1 MTDTAAWQQATA
13 LRDAPER
20 LFALRAAPLPEG
32 MTALIRLASTD
43 GPEADTAGAYLQAVC
58 LYAGSPPWRCLG
70 LAPDADP
77 ALAKEHHRLLIKW
90 LHPDRNP
97 EARVLAERVNAAWQ
111 ALKAGAL
118 PVPVPRP
125 MAPPPPR
132 ARSRFPLFLLALA
145 AATAGLLV
153 LSLWPQAE
161 VYPEMAVPGA
171 VLADAAPAAVETVP
185 ALTAWTP
192 DLPVAKKLPAAANPK
207 PPAAAAVTLKPAP
220 TAVAAKPGLP
230 SPANTAIA
238 AAPPTPAP
246 AQAGAPL
253 PAPPA
258 VVLARVEPRANAAGR
273 VPERAQGEALLR
285 EFEQR
290 YADGDLAAFMALFS
304 AEASNGRGDVADI
317 RRDYRRLFQRTR
329 QREIAFSQARWRPG
343 DDTLSVRLRYRAELG
358 FGAARAPT
366 AQQGGLELALAL
378 EDGRPRIVQYLLLE

>member
-1 MTDTAAWQQATA
+1 MTVDTAWQQATA
-13 LRDAPER
+13 LRDAPEH

-32 MTALIRLASTD
+32 MSALIRLASAT

-70 LAPDADP
+70 LAPGADP

-97 EARVLAERVNAAWQ
+97 EARALAERVNAAWQ

-132 ARSRFPLFLLALA
+132 ARSRFPLFLFGLA

-153 LSLWPQAE
+153 LSLWPQDE
-161 VYPEMAVPGA
+161 IYPEMAVPGVVA
-171 VLADAAPAAVETVP
+171 ADQAPAGDDAVP

-192 DLPVAKKLPAAANPK
+192 EPPVAEKVP
-207 PPAAAAVTLKPAP
+207 
-220 TAVAAKPGLP
+220 AAKPRP
-230 SPANTAIA
+230 M
-238 AAPPTPAP
+238 AAPPTPP
-246 AQAGAPL
+246 ATMPVSVVRVSTPESPPSPPINEPAR
-253 PAPPA
+253 APPA
-258 VVLARVEPRANAAGR
+258 PMAAVPVSAEPVAMAASA
-273 VPERAQGEALLR
+273 VPDREQGEALLR
-285 EFEQR
+285 AFEQL

-304 AEASNGRGDVADI
+304 AQASNGRGDVADI
-317 RRDYRRLFQRTR
+317 RRDYRRLFQRTQR
-329 QREIAFSQARWRPG
+329 REIAFSQARWRPG

-358 FGAARAPT
+358 FGAARAPS
-366 AQQGGLELALAL
+366 AQQGGLELVLAL

>member
-1 MTDTAAWQQATA
+1 MTDTAAWQQAKA
-13 LRDAPER
+13 LRDAPKR

-70 LAPDADP
+70 LAPGADP
-77 ALAKEHHRLLIKW
+77 ARAKEHHRLLIKW

-97 EARVLAERVNAAWQ
+97 EARVLAERVNTAWR

-118 PVPVPRP
+118 PVPVPVPRH
-125 MAPPPPR
+125 APPP
-132 ARSRFPLFLLALA
+132 ARSRFPLFLAGLV
-145 AATAGLLV
+145 AATAGLLA

-161 VYPEMAVPGA
+161 VYPEIAVPG
-171 VLADAAPAAVETVP
+171 VVISDAAPALEATAP
-185 ALTAWTP
+185 AEAAWISDTP
-192 DLPVAKKLPAAANPK
+192 AATSPVAES
-207 PPAAAAVTLKPAP
+207 
-220 TAVAAKPGLP
+220 AVAAMAEPVAATP
-230 SPANTAIA
+230 MSVVQVNTPESPPAPRSSNPAGAPPVPLA
-238 AAPPTPAP
+238 AAPVSA
-246 AQAGAPL
+246 
-253 PAPPA
+253 
-258 VVLARVEPRANAAGR
+258 EPVAMAASS
-273 VPERAQGEALLR
+273 VPDRLQGEALLR
-285 EFEQR
+285 AFEQR

-304 AEASNGRGDVADI
+304 AEASNGRGDVAEI

-358 FGAARAPT
+358 FGAARAPA

-378 EDGRPRIVQYLLLE
+378 EDGQPRIVQYLLLE

>member
-1 MTDTAAWQQATA
+1 MTDTTAWQQATA

-70 LAPDADP
+70 LAPGADP

-97 EARVLAERVNAAWQ
+97 QARVLAERVNAAWQ

-118 PVPVPRP
+118 PVPVPRH
-125 MAPPPPR
+125 APPPMPPR
-132 ARSRFPLFLLALA
+132 ARSRFPLFLAGLLAAGVLLLALSWWPQDQVYPESALPGPLVSAGEGA
-145 AATAGLLV
+145 AATAPHGLP
-153 LSLWPQAE
+153 LWA
-161 VYPEMAVPGA
+161 PEPAAVAGVKASTAP
-171 VLADAAPAAVETVP
+171 APAAAPVE
-185 ALTAWTP
+185 
-192 DLPVAKKLPAAANPK
+192 AARAVS
-207 PPAAAAVTLKPAP
+207 AAV
-220 TAVAAKPGLP
+220 V
-230 SPANTAIA
+230 S
-238 AAPPTPAP
+238 AP
-246 AQAGAPL
+246 AGPAMRAPEP
-253 PAPPA
+253 PAPPISA
-258 VVLARVEPRANAAGR
+258 PQASIVVEPVALMATEPNARAPA
-273 VPERAQGEALLR
+273 RAQGEALLR

-304 AEASNGRGDVADI
+304 ADASNGRGDVADI

-329 QREIAFSQARWRPG
+329 RRDIVFSQARWRPG

-358 FGAARAPT
+358 YGGGRAPA
-366 AQQGGLELALAL
+366 AQHGGLELALAL

>member
-70 LAPDADP
+70 LAPGADP
-77 ALAKEHHRLLIKW
+77 ARAKEHHRLLIKW

-97 EARVLAERVNAAWQ
+97 EARVLAERVNTAWR
-111 ALKAGAL
+111 ALKSGAL
-118 PVPVPRP
+118 PVPRP
-125 MAPPPPR
+125 MVAPPQHPR
-132 ARSRFPLFLLALA
+132 TRTRSRFPLFLAGLA
-145 AATAGLLV
+145 AATAGLLA

-161 VYPEMAVPGA
+161 VYPEMAVPG
-171 VLADAAPAAVETVP
+171 VLISDAAPAPEATAP
-185 ALTAWTP
+185 AEAAWISDT
-192 DLPVAKKLPAAANPK
+192 PAATSQVAES
-207 PPAAAAVTLKPAP
+207 
-220 TAVAAKPGLP
+220 AVAAMAVPVAATPMSVVQVNTPESPPAPRSSDPAGAPPLP
-230 SPANTAIA
+230 LA
-238 AAPPTPAP
+238 AAPVSA
-246 AQAGAPL
+246 
-253 PAPPA
+253 
-258 VVLARVEPRANAAGR
+258 EPFAMAASS
-273 VPERAQGEALLR
+273 VPDRLQGEALLR
-285 EFEQR
+285 AFEQR

-304 AEASNGRGDVADI
+304 AEASNGRGDVAEI
-317 RRDYRRLFQRTR
+317 RRDYRLLFQRTR

-358 FGAARAPT
+358 YGGGRASA

-378 EDGRPRIVQYLLLE
+378 EDGQPRIVQYLLLE

>member
-43 GPEADTAGAYLQAVC
+43 GPEAETAGAYLQAVC

-70 LAPDADP
+70 LAPGADP

-118 PVPVPRP
+118 PVPVPRH
-125 MAPPPPR
+125 APPPMPR
-132 ARSRFPLFLLALA
+132 ARSRFPLFLAGLA

-161 VYPEMAVPGA
+161 VYPEMAVPG
-171 VLADAAPAAVETVP
+171 VLIADAAPTPAAVVP
-185 ALTAWTP
+185 AEAVWTS
-192 DLPVAKKLPAAANPK
+192 DTPAATIALAK
-207 PPAAAAVTLKPAP
+207 S
-220 TAVAAKPGLP
+220 AVAPMAE
-230 SPANTAIA
+230 PAG
-238 AAPPTPAP
+238 APPTPP
-246 AQAGAPL
+246 ATVPVSVVRVSTPESP
-253 PAPPA
+253 PAPPINEPASAPPAPMAAAPVSAEPVAMAASA
-258 VVLARVEPRANAAGR
+258 VPDRE
-273 VPERAQGEALLR
+273 QGEALLR
-285 EFEQR
+285 AFEQR

-304 AEASNGRGDVADI
+304 AQASNGRGDVADI

-329 QREIAFSQARWRPG
+329 RRDIVFSQARWRPG

-358 FGAARAPT
+358 YGGGRAPA

>member
-1 MTDTAAWQQATA
+1 MTVGAAWQQARA
-13 LRDAPER
+13 LRDAPEI

-32 MTALIRLASTD
+32 MTALIRLASGD

-70 LAPDADP
+70 LVPDADP

-97 EARVLAERVNAAWQ
+97 EAQVLAERVNAAWQ

-125 MAPPPPR
+125 RAPPPPR

-145 AATAGLLV
+145 AATAGLLA

-161 VYPEMAVPGA
+161 VYPEMALPG
-171 VLADAAPAAVETVP
+171 VLVADAAPAAGEAVP

-192 DLPVAKKLPAAANPK
+192 DPPVAKK
-207 PPAAAAVTLKPAP
+207 PPAAAVNAKPPVAAAQAKPVAP
-220 TAVAAKPGLP
+220 ALAAKPGPP
-230 SPANTAIA
+230 SPVNAATA
-238 AAPPTPAP
+238 AAPPSAPAP
-246 AQAGAPL
+246 DA
-253 PAPPA
+253 APPA
-258 VVLARVEPRANAAGR
+258 VPPAVALATAASR

-290 YADGDLAAFMALFS
+290 YRDGDLAAFMALFS
-304 AEASNGRGDVADI
+304 SEASNGRGDVADI

-329 QREIAFSQARWRPG
+329 RREIAFSQARWRSG

-358 FGAARAPT
+358 YGARAPS

>member
-1 MTDTAAWQQATA
+1 MIDGAAWQQARA
-13 LRDAPER
+13 LQDAPET
-20 LFALRAAPLPEG
+20 LFALRAARLPEG
-32 MTALIRLASTD
+32 MTALIRLASAD
-43 GPEADTAGAYLQAVC
+43 GAEADTAGAYLQAVC

-70 LAPDADP
+70 LAPGADP

-118 PVPVPRP
+118 PVPVPRH
-125 MAPPPPR
+125 APPPMPPR
-132 ARSRFPLFLLALA
+132 ARSRFPLFL
-145 AATAGLLV
+145 AGLLAAGV
-153 LSLWPQAE
+153 LLLALSLWPQDQ
-161 VYPEMAVPGA
+161 VYPESALPGPVVSA
-171 VLADAAPAAVETVP
+171 GEGAPAIAPQNLPLWAPEPATVAGVKASTAPAA
-185 ALTAWTP
+185 TP
-192 DLPVAKKLPAAANPK
+192 VQAMRAVS
-207 PPAAAAVTLKPAP
+207 AAVA
-220 TAVAAKPGLP
+220 
-230 SPANTAIA
+230 S
-238 AAPPTPAP
+238 AP
-246 AQAGAPL
+246 AEPAMRAAEP
-253 PAPPA
+253 PAPPISAPA
-258 VVLARVEPRANAAGR
+258 VSVAAEPVALAASEPNARAPA
-273 VPERAQGEALLR
+273 RAQGEALLR

-329 QREIAFSQARWRPG
+329 HREIAFSQARWRPG

>member
-1 MTDTAAWQQATA
+1 MTDTAAWQQAKA
-13 LRDAPER
+13 LRDAPKR

-70 LAPDADP
+70 LAPGADP
-77 ALAKEHHRLLIKW
+77 ARAKEHHRLLIKW

-97 EARVLAERVNAAWQ
+97 EARVLAERVNTAWR

-118 PVPVPRP
+118 PVPVPVPRH
-125 MAPPPPR
+125 APPPMPPP
-132 ARSRFPLFLLALA
+132 ARSRFPLFLAGLV
-145 AATAGLLV
+145 AATAGLLA

-161 VYPEMAVPGA
+161 VYPEIAVPG
-171 VLADAAPAAVETVP
+171 VVISDAAPALEATAP
-185 ALTAWTP
+185 AEAAWISDTP
-192 DLPVAKKLPAAANPK
+192 AATSPVAES
-207 PPAAAAVTLKPAP
+207 
-220 TAVAAKPGLP
+220 AVAAMAEPVAATP
-230 SPANTAIA
+230 MSVVQVNTPESPPAPRSSNPAGAPPVPLA
-238 AAPPTPAP
+238 AAPVSA
-246 AQAGAPL
+246 
-253 PAPPA
+253 
-258 VVLARVEPRANAAGR
+258 EPVAMAASS
-273 VPERAQGEALLR
+273 VPDRLQGEALLR
-285 EFEQR
+285 AFEQR

-304 AEASNGRGDVADI
+304 AEASNGRGDVAEI

-358 FGAARAPT
+358 FGAARAPA

-378 EDGRPRIVQYLLLE
+378 EDGQPRIVQYLLLE

>member
-1 MTDTAAWQQATA
+1 MTFGAAWQQARA
-13 LRDAPER
+13 LQEAPET

-32 MTALIRLASTD
+32 MTALIRLASAG

-70 LAPDADP
+70 LAPGADP

-97 EARVLAERVNAAWQ
+97 EAQVLAERVNAAWQ

-118 PVPVPRP
+118 PLPVPRH
-125 MAPPPPR
+125 APPPMPPR
-132 ARSRFPLFLLALA
+132 ARSRFPLFLAGLA
-145 AATAGLLV
+145 AATAGLLA

-161 VYPEMAVPGA
+161 VYPEMAVPGT
-171 VLADAAPAAVETVP
+171 VIADAAPIEGGAVP
-185 ALTAWTP
+185 AVTAWTAETP
-192 DLPVAKKLPAAANPK
+192 AAKTTPAMPAKPPTAPRTAPAAASLSVARVSAPEP
-207 PPAAAAVTLKPAP
+207 PPAPPVREAASAP
-220 TAVAAKPGLP
+220 SAPM
-230 SPANTAIA
+230 A
-238 AAPPTPAP
+238 AAPAV
-246 AQAGAPL
+246 
-253 PAPPA
+253 APPVA
-258 VVLARVEPRANAAGR
+258 LAAASVPDRV
-273 VPERAQGEALLR
+273 QGEALLR

-304 AEASNGRGDVADI
+304 AQASNGRGDVADI

-329 QREIAFSQARWRPG
+329 HREIAFSQARWRSG
-343 DDTLSVRLRYRAELG
+343 EDTLSVRLRYRAELG

>member
-97 EARVLAERVNAAWQ
+97 EAQVLAERVNAAWQ

-118 PVPVPRP
+118 PVAVPRP
-125 MAPPPPR
+125 MAAPPPR
-132 ARSRFPLFLLALA
+132 ARSRFPLFLFGLA
-145 AATAGLLV
+145 AATAGLLA

-161 VYPEMAVPGA
+161 VYPEMAVPG
-171 VLADAAPAAVETVP
+171 VLVADAAPT
-185 ALTAWTP
+185 
-192 DLPVAKKLPAAANPK
+192 PAAAVPAEAVWTSDT
-207 PPAAAAVTLKPAP
+207 PAATIPLAKS
-220 TAVAAKPGLP
+220 AVAPMAE
-230 SPANTAIA
+230 PAG
-238 AAPPTPAP
+238 APPTPP
-246 AQAGAPL
+246 ATVPVSVVRVSTPESPPSPPINEPAS
-253 PAPPA
+253 APPA
-258 VVLARVEPRANAAGR
+258 PMAAAPAVAPPVALAAASVPDRV
-273 VPERAQGEALLR
+273 QGEALLR

-304 AEASNGRGDVADI
+304 DQASNGRGDVADI
-317 RRDYRRLFQRTR
+317 RRDYRRLFQRTHR
-329 QREIAFSQARWRPG
+329 REIAFSQARWRPG

-358 FGAARAPT
+358 FGAARAPS